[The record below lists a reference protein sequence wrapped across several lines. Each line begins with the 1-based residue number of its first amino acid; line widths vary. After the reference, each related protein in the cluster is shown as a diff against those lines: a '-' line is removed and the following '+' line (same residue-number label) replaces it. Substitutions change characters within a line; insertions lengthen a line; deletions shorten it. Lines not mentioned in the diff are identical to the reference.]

1 MRAIR
6 KAKHLVN
13 VAETEGKTLRRDPRG
28 EGLRTRVRG
37 GHATWTRRRGVR
49 IAPFIRS
56 PAGKTAPGQRMDRDT
71 DAPSAT
77 VAPSSMTASGPT
89 RAPGATFAFGAM
101 WTGGMIVT
109 VSSSAAGRA
118 ASCFLAERRARG
130 PSPSSAPGPK
140 SPEGPREKEN
150 K

>member
-1 MRAIR
+1 IRAIR
-6 KAKHLVN
+6 KAKLLVN
-13 VAETEGKTLRRDPRG
+13 VSETEGKTLRRDPRG
-28 EGLRTRVRG
+28 GGLRTRVRG

-89 RAPGATFAFGAM
+89 RAPGATFAFG
-101 WTGGMIVT
+101 GGGAGGVC
-109 VSSSAAGRA
+109 VSVPPPAAGGA
-118 ASCFLAERRARG
+118 ASCFLAERRARV
-130 PSPSSAPGPK
+130 PS
-140 SPEGPREKEN
+140 R
-150 K
+150 